1 MRFNFLTRAKTNG
14 AGIFVK
20 RLQDQFLLNGHQRS
34 WLRPDVQLTISAPK
48 VKLNIP
54 KISLVRVDGV
64 YYDELRNEQSKKQN
78 VRIKSSIES
87 CDGLILQSSFSKHLI
102 ENYLKINLDNNIDYQ
117 VIHNGVPS
125 HYFTKTRIPHG
136 KVISCITCA
145 NWVASKR
152 LDDLIA
158 GFLLLDASIYS
169 LTVVGPLDE
178 TIKRKFIANNIKFTG
193 PMDQKSLLE
202 ELKKS
207 DVFVFTSY
215 ADNCPNAVIEALA
228 VGLPVV
234 CSPVGG
240 TCELVGDHGA
250 LLESDTE
257 LTTNSDGLIIPKLD
271 PYDIANKIQQA
282 SRINRLPQI
291 DFSIEKIA
299 KQYEKFFRR
308 FL

>member
-1 MRFNFLTRAKTNG
+1 LRFNFLTRAKTNG

-20 RLQDQFLLNGHQRS
+20 RLQDQFLLNGHKHS

-48 VKLNIP
+48 VRLNCP
-54 KISLVRVDGV
+54 KSSLVRVDGV
-64 YYDELRNEQSKKQN
+64 YYDELKNNLSKKQN
-78 VRIKSSIES
+78 IRIKTSIES

-102 ENYLKINLDNNIDYQ
+102 EKYLMIDLDNNVDYQ

-125 HYFTKTRIPHG
+125 HYCSKIKFSDGHG
-136 KVISCITCA
+136 ITCITCA
-145 NWVASKR
+145 NWVPSKR

-158 GFLLLDASIYS
+158 GFLLLDASVYS

-178 TIKRKFIANNIKFTG
+178 SIRRKFIANNIRFTG
-193 PMDQKSLLE
+193 PMDQKSLLN
-202 ELKKS
+202 ELQKS

-250 LLESDTE
+250 LLESDSE
-257 LTTNSDGLIIPKLD
+257 LATNSDGLIIPRLD
-271 PYDIANKIQQA
+271 PYDIADKIKQA
-282 SRINRLPQI
+282 SRINRLPHI
-291 DFSIEKIA
+291 DFSIVEIA
-299 KQYEKFFRR
+299 KQYEKFFKR
-308 FL
+308 FF